1 MLSVSEVIGSLDG
14 FSSFKQDFAN
24 FTTTLVLES
33 TLRFGFGKLK
43 TPFVIE

>member
-1 MLSVSEVIGSLDG
+1 MLSVSEVIVSLDG
-14 FSSFKQDFAN
+14 FCSFKQDFAN

-33 TLRFGFGKLK
+33 TRRFGKLK